1 VSEALDAAQ
10 NAVLGGGRYDDLAQE
25 MEGRPTPGI
34 GFGMGIERLLIVA
47 DALDALPLPETRLD
61 AFVVDGLSRGRE
73 ALVLVQELREAGL
86 RVDRAYG
93 DRSVKAQLRAAA
105 RARAA
110 FAVLLMPEE
119 FSRDAVAIK
128 DLSIEKQDEVPR
140 EQAVAWLRAHRE
152 FDR

>member
-1 VSEALDAAQ
+1 
-10 NAVLGGGRYDDLAQE
+10 
-25 MEGRPTPGI
+25 
-34 GFGMGIERLLIVA
+34 MGIERLLIVA

>member
-1 VSEALDAAQ
+1 
-10 NAVLGGGRYDDLAQE
+10 
-25 MEGRPTPGI
+25 
-34 GFGMGIERLLIVA
+34 
-47 DALDALPLPETRLD
+47 
-61 AFVVDGLSRGRE
+61 
-73 ALVLVQELREAGL
+73 VLVQELREAGL

-93 DRSVKAQLRAAA
+93 DRTVKAQLRAAA

-128 DLSIEKQDEVPR
+128 DLSTEKQDEVPR
-140 EQAVAWLRAHRE
+140 EHAVAWLRAHRE